1 MASHDE
7 SEPIELAVAIRRAW
21 RRFWALSW
29 WWKGSAAG
37 GAVLV
42 LMAAIIGVALARG
55 DSDNTAVS
63 GVFQAPTPTA
73 TSTPGVTPTLAQTPT
88 PTPHPTPSVEPSPT
102 PSPAAT
108 TSAAQEEEPPGV
120 ANPPVPSAETPTP
133 AAPKPPPTPTPMP
146 TPTPT
151 PTPTPDPLGR
161 IPPAY
166 WIDARGDVVIY
177 VYYPD
182 LTCQEDFRVGQIS
195 CRSATRGWTLN
206 CSSAGTRWSCSHSI
220 DGSVSCLWDRN
231 PPHDTSCIGA
241 VWDGSC
247 GNAYVQNIPT
257 TTCRRTDTA
266 GSESVVCSWSGL
278 TATCEWQ
285 GHLTFRC
292 VRATSS
298 WSCSGL

>member
-1 MASHDE
+1 MRTAFR
-7 SEPIELAVAIRRAW
+7 AVAQWFRDAW
-21 RRFWALSW
+21 NLPWRMKGPLLGALSVLIVLFTASGLILATGG
-29 WWKGSAAG
+29 GSATE
-37 GAVLV
+37 V
-42 LMAAIIGVALARG
+42 
-55 DSDNTAVS
+55 SDVVQAPSPTHSPTANPTP
-63 GVFQAPTPTA
+63 QPTPTA
-73 TSTPGVTPTLAQTPT
+73 TPQPSPSPTVTQSAAPPAPLPLSPVQQALPLEPAPTPKPTPT
-88 PTPHPTPSVEPSPT
+88 PTP
-102 PSPAAT
+102 
-108 TSAAQEEEPPGV
+108 
-120 ANPPVPSAETPTP
+120 
-133 AAPKPPPTPTPMP
+133 K
-146 TPTPT
+146 

-231 PPHDTSCIGA
+231 PPYDTSCIGA

-257 TTCRRTDTA
+257 TTCRRTDAA

-298 WSCSGL
+298 WSCSRLQ